1 MTILIANIGT
11 SDLAVKIGEY
21 YIPIG
26 FDRDEKNVDSSGL
39 NEEERNIWDSRNQLL
54 GTSLCPELSLPVKVI
69 EKQGRKEYTF
79 SLRELTSK
87 LLDAYN
93 QNPEIW
99 HKRIRPGRIWGV
111 IKRARENFKVKT
123 VYTFVTDQVSDVN
136 PFGHSQDSIFLF
148 KILEKW
154 FEYELSSITLI
165 ANIVPLDIPAND
177 QDKLL
182 NYYYD
187 FFNSSELSNNE
198 IALISLK
205 GGTPQMQM
213 ALQIQGISSN
223 IRKQLFLEPILRIED
238 VLAGKPSTC
247 KPTSYWQYMR
257 SQKYQ
262 TVIQLLN
269 RWDFDGARE
278 ILKSWQEDLAWI
290 SNQSISVDEES
301 ISLIL
306 DALDLTCYYLNLDS
320 KNAKNL
326 MQKSKILEKDE
337 TFPGK
342 LLANHDLLLDLY
354 AQSKIKWELGQIP
367 DHLWRMSCF
376 YEETLNQLIK
386 KWDKK
391 LATTE
396 QKSNGYFLKI
406 YKMPEALKQIFE
418 DLEPKCI
425 DLQECKLESRSRR
438 LNFIEALVRYDKT
451 QLAKLPED
459 KWNELSQ
466 LMSTLDYW
474 INQRNQI
481 IHNAKGVSKE
491 EMLQRLESDEKNTGN
506 LNFYE
511 KENLRNACLPDEIL
525 SNMKKIYE
533 ISAGISGSH
542 AIRTFDEDGG
552 YYIYSRIRT
561 WVINQLMESSK
572 APMPASDPE

>member
-26 FDRDEKNVDSSGL
+26 FDRDEKNVDSLGL
-39 NEEERNIWDSRNQLL
+39 SKEERELWDSRNQLL
-54 GTSLCPELSLPVKVI
+54 GTCLCPELDLPVVKK
-69 EKQGRKEYTF
+69 ERREEYTF

-99 HKRIRPGRIWGV
+99 HERIRPGRIWGV
-111 IKRARENFKVKT
+111 IKRARENFKVKN
-123 VYTFVTDQVSDVN
+123 VYIFVTNQVSDISLS
-136 PFGHSQDSIFLF
+136 GHSQDSIFLF

-154 FEYELSSITLI
+154 FERELSSITLI
-165 ANIVPLDIPAND
+165 AKIIPLGIPAND

-198 IALISLK
+198 IALISIK
-205 GGTPQMQM
+205 GGTPQMQT

-223 IRKQLFLEPILRIED
+223 IRKQLFLEPVLKIRNIL
-238 VLAGKPSTC
+238 LGNPSDC
-247 KPTSYWQYMR
+247 KSASYWQYMR

-262 TVIQLLN
+262 TVKQLLT

-278 ILKSWQEDLAWI
+278 ILQGWQEDLEWI
-290 SNQSISVDEES
+290 SNQGISVNKES
-301 ISLIL
+301 TAVIL
-306 DALDLTCYYLNLDS
+306 NALNLTCAYLDLDS
-320 KNAKNL
+320 KNA
-326 MQKSKILEKDE
+326 QKILKES
-337 TFPGK
+337 K
-342 LLANHDLLLDLY
+342 LLKADGSFPEKLLTNHDLLLDLY

-367 DHLWRMSCF
+367 DFLWRMSCF

-406 YKMPEALKQIFE
+406 SKMPEVLKQIFE
-418 DLEPKCI
+418 HLEPKCI
-425 DLQECKLESRSRR
+425 GSQECKLESRRR
-438 LNFIEALVRYDKT
+438 RQNFIESLVRYDKT
-451 QLAKLPED
+451 QSAKLPVD
-459 KWNELSQ
+459 KWSELSQ

-474 INQRNQI
+474 ANQRNQI

-491 EMLQRLESDEKNTGN
+491 EMLQRLESDRKNPDN
-506 LNFYE
+506 LNLHE
-511 KENLRNACLPDEIL
+511 KENLRNACSPDEIL
-525 SNMKKIYE
+525 SNMKKIYK
-533 ISAGISGSH
+533 ISAEILH
-542 AIRTFDEDGG
+542 LQAIRTFNEDGG
-552 YYIYSRIRT
+552 YYIYSQIRT
-561 WVINQLMESSK
+561 WVIAQLMK
-572 APMPASDPE
+572 